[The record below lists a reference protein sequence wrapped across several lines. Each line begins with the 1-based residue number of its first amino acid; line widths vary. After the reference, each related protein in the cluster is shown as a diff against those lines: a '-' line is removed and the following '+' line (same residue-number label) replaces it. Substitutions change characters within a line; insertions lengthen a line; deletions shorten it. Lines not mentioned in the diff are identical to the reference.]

1 MSEYVKKVI
10 STQKA
15 PAAIGPYSQAI
26 GFGNLLFISGQIPV
40 NPETGETIK
49 GDIEDQ
55 TVQIMTNLN
64 AILES
69 AEMGL
74 QDVVKTTIFL
84 RKLEDYDRVNNV
96 YKSYFKSNPPARSTV
111 EVSRLPKDT
120 DIEIEAIACR

>member
-1 MSEYVKKVI
+1 MSEYVKKVV

-55 TVQIMTNLN
+55 TVQIIANLN

-96 YKSYFKSNPPARSTV
+96 YKSYFKSNPPARST
-111 EVSRLPKDT
+111 SGFKASKDA
-120 DIEIEAIACR
+120 DIEIEA